1 LLALLIVLGGAL
13 VALGALLLLRF
24 PDRPGGEVRL
34 LGLHVSSIGAG
45 LPLVALGVLVSVVG
59 ATTAGGARQP
69 PSTDSSDG
77 GGSGGLVSGP
87 PPDDAPACLAE
98 FFRARPKVSVPRQRT
113 LPVGADDV
121 EVLAAE
127 ESKRQEFGLVLT
139 SGDRVMGAAKLSYD
153 DPTRRFRIGGIV
165 AADCA
170 PARWTASDVPGP
182 NPSSAGQYS
191 NLRTMLGSDTYMI
204 ELKPNSTIM
213 EIELHRIRS

>member
-1 LLALLIVLGGAL
+1 MLALLIVLGVAL
-13 VALGALLLLRF
+13 VALGALLLLWF

-34 LGLHVSSIGAG
+34 LGLQVSSIGAG

-59 ATTAGGARQP
+59 ATSAGGAEQ
-69 PSTDSSDG
+69 STSTQSSDG

-87 PPDDAPACLAE
+87 PPDDAPACLAA
-98 FFRARPKVSVPRQRT
+98 FFGAKPTVSVRRQRT
-113 LPVGADDV
+113 LPVGAEDV

-127 ESKRQEFGLVLT
+127 ESKQLEFGLVLT
-139 SGDRVMGAAKLSYD
+139 SGDRVLGAAKLSYD
-153 DPTRRFRIGGIV
+153 DPTRRFRIAGIV
-165 AADCA
+165 EPDCA

-182 NPSSAGQYS
+182 NPSSVGQYS
-191 NLRTMLGSDTYMI
+191 NLRTVLGSDTYMI